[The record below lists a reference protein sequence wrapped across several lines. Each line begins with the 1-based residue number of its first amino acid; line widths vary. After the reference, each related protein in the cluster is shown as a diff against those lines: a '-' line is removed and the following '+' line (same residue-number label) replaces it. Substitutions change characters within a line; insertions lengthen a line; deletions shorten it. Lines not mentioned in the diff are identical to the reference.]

1 MTGVLGFDRRDLRMS
16 LTLFR
21 LSLTDRF
28 LGSGLGLLW
37 AVANPLLLLGIMTFV
52 FGVVFRSKLPGA
64 DTSFSYVIWL
74 ISGYGP
80 WLATAESLS
89 TSTGSVVGN
98 SGLVKNLIF
107 KRELLPIVGA
117 LMGFVPLTVSLV
129 YLVSLL
135 AWSGAV
141 PSISWVIV
149 PLVVALQFL
158 LIGGLG
164 LFLAGINVF
173 VRDTAMVLPHVLML
187 VLFASPIL
195 YPLTALPSVA
205 QHVVIFSPFYVIS
218 EGYRMP
224 LLTGSWPRPWMMI
237 YLAAL
242 AIAVFVAGLAFFR
255 RLKTHF
261 DSRL

>member
-1 MTGVLGFDRRDLRMS
+1 MTGLLGFNRRDLRMS

-28 LGSGLGLLW
+28 LGSALGLIW
-37 AVANPLLLLGIMTFV
+37 ALANPLLLLGIMSFV
-52 FGVVFRSKLPGA
+52 FGFVFKSKLPGA
-64 DTSFSYVIWL
+64 DNSLTYIIWL

-89 TSTGSVVGN
+89 TSTSSVVGN
-98 SGLVKNLIF
+98 VGLVKNLIF
-107 KRELLPIVGA
+107 KRELLPIVA
-117 LMGFVPLTVSLV
+117 TLMGFVPLTVSLV
-129 YLVSLL
+129 YLVALL
-135 AWSGAV
+135 AWSGAA
-141 PSISWVIV
+141 PNASWLVV
-149 PLVVALQFL
+149 PLVMVLQFL
-158 LIGGLG
+158 LTGGLG

-195 YPLTALPSVA
+195 YPITALPSVA
-205 QHVVIFSPFYVIS
+205 QRVLIFSPFYVMS
-218 EGYRMP
+218 EAYRMP
-224 LLTGSWPRPWMMI
+224 LLTGTWPHPWMI
-237 YLAAL
+237 LYLALL
-242 AIAVFVAGLAFFR
+242 AVSVFTAGLAFFR